1 MSAPVCN
8 IPLQKQKKERK
19 EKKETKKT
27 RKKNKK
33 ILQRDS
39 PQTAPR
45 PPPAPPPPP
54 PRYTRLIKAP
64 FGGDISLCVTEVTVR
79 PPGSLPGLPG
89 TAAHSPASTVRTARK
104 PARRERNRLKC
115 LPLIFET
122 HSLYLSDHLLAS
134 AFSLY
139 FQSPLLP
146 PAVPLTHCCGD
157 IVSLN

>member
-8 IPLQKQKKERK
+8 IPLQKKK
-19 EKKETKKT
+19 KKRNPAARQSANSTPP
-27 RKKNKK
+27 
-33 ILQRDS
+33 S
-39 PQTAPR
+39 PR
-45 PPPAPPPPP
+45 PPPPP

-64 FGGDISLCVTEVTVR
+64 VGGDISLCVTEVTVR

-104 PARRERNRLKC
+104 TACRGRNRLKC

-122 HSLYLSDHLLAS
+122 HSLYLSNHLLAS